1 MTLTEKEITGAL
13 ARQLREQA
21 GLTQT
26 AFWEPLGVKQSVGCR
41 YEADIPIPQAVRI
54 LLVAHYV
61 SGIKIDAG
69 TREGVAEL
77 SRLGAIQSK
86 HAHARALTSGVRTDL
101 TRAMKSL
108 KTAHDAL
115 DSI

>member
-1 MTLTEKEITGAL
+1 MKLTEKDITGAT
-13 ARQLREQA
+13 ARKLREDA

-26 AFWEPLGVKQSVGCR
+26 AFWGPLGVKQFVGCR
-41 YEADIPIPQAVRI
+41 YEQDVPIPQAVRI

-61 SGIKIDAG
+61 SGMKIDTA
-69 TREGVAEL
+69 THEGVAEL
-77 SRLGAIQSK
+77 AKLGAIQSK
-86 HAHARALTSGVRTDL
+86 HAHAKALTSGVRTDL
-101 TRAMKSL
+101 ARAIKSL